1 MVFNFHFNTY
11 SFKIF
16 FVIQLVLV
24 QKTERQE
31 RAIFVGNKT
40 LSVPVKCQDPYEL
53 YVHSNNGDNLTMNI
67 QEFLDNLTTLKE
79 PKLEFRRNQPKSR
92 VIT

>member
-1 MVFNFHFNTY
+1 M
-11 SFKIF
+11 
-16 FVIQLVLV
+16 
-24 QKTERQE
+24 QKAETQE

-67 QEFLDNLTTLKE
+67 QEFLDSLATLTE
-79 PKLEFRRNQPKSR
+79 PKLEFRRNQAKNR
-92 VIT
+92 VITFV